1 MPPGNYFALVVVQIQ
16 SMLRDSTTLL
26 CHEVSRTELR
36 MPVESFGGCTQQAVW
51 KNSGE
56 HLFEGVKIYTRA
68 FWYLLA

>member
-36 MPVESFGGCTQQAVW
+36 MQVESFGGCTQQFGKIRVNTSL
-51 KNSGE
+51 KGSRYIQG
-56 HLFEGVKIYTRA
+56 LFGIY
-68 FWYLLA
+68 